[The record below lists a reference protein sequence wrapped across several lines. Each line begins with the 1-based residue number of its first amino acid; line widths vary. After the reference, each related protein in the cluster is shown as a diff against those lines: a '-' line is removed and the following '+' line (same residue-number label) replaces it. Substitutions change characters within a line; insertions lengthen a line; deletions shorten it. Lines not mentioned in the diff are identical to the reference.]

1 MKNLLVC
8 PNKNLPEW
16 QNLEAT
22 LGEDLAWKTFARN
35 NGEYATPLEAVFQE
49 FLQQRSSIAIPL
61 LETYTDPE
69 FKKTI
74 TSFVSPLEIIRN
86 ANDNI
91 YANDDFKK
99 WLSNQSFSKK
109 LLISDIETTTPKNV
123 SQQLFDK
130 KLKEKLIS
138 FLGGLNFTV
147 KFDDQALK
155 DILEFKNDPLSAVDL
170 IQKFVLVAENEN
182 FNSLPR
188 SAAYILYSML
198 GKKNEINKDIWFN
211 IHKWSGYQKLY
222 DFYKNKS
229 KQKGS
234 LDEFIDESFV
244 TYKDLNNLAKNAN
257 TKIKD
262 FDFNAHKQ
270 VIIEFLTLGITENF
284 GQDVSPNK
292 KRVSKDI
299 DKEYFSQKGFK
310 NPYEESWL
318 LRMWNKLYNFLREK
332 VLGIKKYNDVSEQDL
347 IDIVLDIADDVYKE
361 KYEKWTRG
369 FRKQGDTIIG
379 PDGKILELK
388 NYDDLA
394 TVDPRGW
401 EIIQEFVS
409 NDNGVNAKLSGS
421 ATTRKFG
428 KTYRPKDETLHDIDF
443 VIQLSRVMKEANY
456 QQLLNVINEGLFNG
470 VFMNR
475 KSSKKYTMKKILPLI
490 QNQSWYKNVE
500 RIEPSFVVLNA
511 FIGKDHRD
519 GESITVQGVI
529 DGEFDKHGNH
539 IEKTGY
545 VIDFFI
551 RTKLGNY
558 PEEFE
563 NYWKAWKQI
572 FEAKLSMGRGKDLI
586 DLIYYEPY
594 IQDNYKFKNKGHRY
608 FDFADNIVKND
619 SIPQMLYD
627 DIMSYNKLPE
637 YPESFY
643 TLTDEQKFNQMKAN
657 YIAIQWAQSL
667 SSKLGIKY
675 EKVSSDTAI
684 QLLSNTDTPYTNQPS
699 FFYNGI
705 VYLVQDKINLN
716 SVFHEFAHP
725 IIKMIQAKNR
735 SLFESLYQSVI
746 NTPEGKV
753 IKTYVKNEYKN
764 LEEESDRFKE
774 EVIVNALAY
783 EATDLATKAGLP
795 KDPYSN
801 LENKEASLSKGFL
814 KAIQNILSEIRMFIR
829 KMFGNKNLEGD
840 KIKAENL
847 EANTTIKDLADII
860 IGKNFSIEFDEV
872 AKEYVDF
879 KRVQVKEIED
889 LVADVSN
896 DPKRQALQA
905 SINILHQRIE
915 ERLAYIKKVESAIK
929 TETKDLLDEE
939 SGAALLK
946 QLREQLKPYRT
957 TNVKVEQEQI
967 KQKNIITNNEDLKNA
982 AQAYINTL
990 VSMNLLVKKINTVL
1004 ETIKDEQIQNQ
1015 TTDTDTLLNDLR
1027 KVNSFKGLYSGFDEL
1042 LAEANKEFLK
1052 NGFSTEKNPIFRY
1065 IGEIQDNIKKGD
1077 ILIKQIDFEKVKNI
1091 LYEKLAVVKKNID
1104 DKYARELK
1112 RFDKIIAENPDKKQY
1127 GEKRKAELTAE
1138 YKKWEID
1145 KSKLEA
1151 SLKGETVD
1159 LTITNKNFDEI
1170 LNINDL
1176 SIGAFGITLKEA
1188 YTKAEIEAEKLQLDF
1203 QRSIA
1208 DLLKELGYSNNNA
1221 HNFWKEYMFKD
1232 KSFKYEDGEL
1242 IEQEVW
1248 SILNPTK
1255 NWRYDK
1261 RKKLDDLEEL
1271 SFKDR
1276 EQFKI
1281 KSKEYYNWDKKY
1293 FHQRYKTEV
1302 YEKDK
1307 IFEEYEHGWDAW
1319 LARESILEKLRL
1331 EQGSNFN
1338 ELDIYE
1344 STNIIKGYQDELKQ
1358 LYSLNY
1364 PDGTP
1369 KVDVPEKNIYDRSI
1383 AEVLAKHRE
1392 SSKKFYEYIDVPG
1405 LFQEAFNEFVQ
1416 SLALEGITPDSA
1428 DKAKRMEYYARV
1440 HGDEG
1445 WIAKNTKMAF
1455 KESFNQQRLEALNT
1469 IKEITSSIDISE
1481 KYSYIFDVLSIFK
1494 DEYGETD
1501 VSRITDATMEK
1512 LRLAQEDIINAQD
1525 KLAIMTGISIDEMEE
1540 LIELTELLKRK
1551 GKLEGENREKYEELL
1566 NRKENPAI
1574 GAIKL
1579 AQLKGAF
1586 KVLASIQ
1593 FKQATDDYVEQANIH
1608 LKLVG
1613 GAEVDK
1619 TTANKLLED
1628 NEFLESA
1635 MKKNKRFKEWF
1646 LKTHVKKEF
1655 INYKTKKREYKY
1667 ERIYAYSVT
1676 RPTNPA
1682 DIKSFKIKDP
1692 FTDKVIP
1699 VVGEPAFRFKYR
1711 RIKNDYRTIPIG
1723 LTPEQRE
1730 NYVGVVIDNM
1740 GNFLPKSFEDT
1751 VINPLTNAEQKVDT
1765 APADSP
1771 YVNQEYYDLKN
1782 ANDSRFEL
1790 LKKTTEYTLKFQK
1803 NATKDAKLY
1812 LDLPRFE
1819 MDRYEYVASGNAK
1832 QEVDNLRKVF
1842 SYIPNRLRG
1851 EKDQSLIGN
1860 EFEQDF
1866 GNAQI
1871 DELKTEAAIKYADI
1885 SLEDLSSNRIPVHGV
1900 SDALPIEKTST
1911 NLLYSLGKYN
1921 ISLQYQNQ
1929 KFKIDPLAQSLMD
1942 VLDDPDNAI
1951 KNMSRADRI
1960 MKEAYGVTRFKKKY
1974 KNDQKSRR
1982 QEYLQHMIDRELRGK
1997 MYDDAYNEHSV
2008 MLNKAVSTLNKFSSF
2023 QFFGLNIQSA
2033 AKNYLGMV
2041 WQNTV
2046 LGLAG
2051 IGQNDEEYDGLAP
2064 IALQG
2069 GSYVKGQGKALQA
2082 MMLWTSYTS
2091 PFVNA
2096 TTIDKPLDVQ
2106 LIRLMDAHKSF
2117 EDKFANDTQR
2127 SFLKDVVSM
2136 SWLYSP
2142 RKFLEMEGALALFY
2156 GMLYQQY
2163 VEINE
2168 GGVTRLIPYA
2178 EAWELD
2184 ESGVIKLKDG
2194 ISKDWDI
2201 NGKLFQAFKNRVG
2214 AVGNQLNGAFAK
2226 LDQPYLQKNFFYR
2239 MMAFMRRYFYAPLMA
2254 RFSKRRYNF
2263 GVGSDYEGWYLLGFK
2278 SIYKFIMSTIKGEMR
2293 SYLQFMGKEERIAL
2307 TRIAA
2312 DALIMML
2319 FNLAL
2324 YFFFGWDDDDDE
2336 AYKKIK
2342 EKYEAGEVSWLG
2354 LQFLKLGLN
2363 VRNENQA
2370 FINPLDPTDLKVVNH
2385 YLSFVNPQA
2394 IALSGPLTNTVSILF
2409 KDLPGWIAGRKYAFY
2424 QQDVGPWG
2432 YQKEGSPKIWN
2443 DIFKGYLGL
2452 SGSDI
2457 DPLMDIEKIF
2467 KRQYTVYK

>member
-35 NGEYATPLEAVFQE
+35 DGEYATPLEAVFQE
-49 FLQQRSSIAIPL
+49 FLQQRSNIAIPL
-61 LETYTDPE
+61 LEAYTNPE
-69 FKKTI
+69 FKKNI

-86 ANDNI
+86 ADDNI

-99 WLSNQSFSKK
+99 WLDQQDYKK
-109 LLISDIETTTPKNV
+109 E
-123 SQQLFDK
+123 
-130 KLKEKLIS
+130 
-138 FLGGLNFTV
+138 
-147 KFDDQALK
+147 
-155 DILEFKNDPLSAVDL
+155 
-170 IQKFVLVAENEN
+170 
-182 FNSLPR
+182 
-188 SAAYILYSML
+188 
-198 GKKNEINKDIWFN
+198 
-211 IHKWSGYQKLY
+211 
-222 DFYKNKS
+222 
-229 KQKGS
+229 
-234 LDEFIDESFV
+234 
-244 TYKDLNNLAKNAN
+244 
-257 TKIKD
+257 
-262 FDFNAHKQ
+262 
-270 VIIEFLTLGITENF
+270 
-284 GQDVSPNK
+284 
-292 KRVSKDI
+292 
-299 DKEYFSQKGFK
+299 
-310 NPYEESWL
+310 
-318 LRMWNKLYNFLREK
+318 
-332 VLGIKKYNDVSEQDL
+332 VLGI
-347 IDIVLDIADDVYKE
+347 
-361 KYEKWTRG
+361 
-369 FRKQGDTIIG
+369 
-379 PDGKILELK
+379 
-388 NYDDLA
+388 
-394 TVDPRGW
+394 
-401 EIIQEFVS
+401 
-409 NDNGVNAKLSGS
+409 VN
-421 ATTRKFG
+421 
-428 KTYRPKDETLHDIDF
+428 
-443 VIQLSRVMKEANY
+443 
-456 QQLLNVINEGLFNG
+456 
-470 VFMNR
+470 
-475 KSSKKYTMKKILPLI
+475 
-490 QNQSWYKNVE
+490 
-500 RIEPSFVVLNA
+500 
-511 FIGKDHRD
+511 
-519 GESITVQGVI
+519 
-529 DGEFDKHGNH
+529 
-539 IEKTGY
+539 
-545 VIDFFI
+545 
-551 RTKLGNY
+551 
-558 PEEFE
+558 
-563 NYWKAWKQI
+563 
-572 FEAKLSMGRGKDLI
+572 EAKEDL
-586 DLIYYEPY
+586 
-594 IQDNYKFKNKGHRY
+594 
-608 FDFADNIVKND
+608 D
-619 SIPQMLYD
+619 SIEIPKPVNSAEILYN
-627 DIMSYNKLPE
+627 DIMSYNKLPK

-657 YIAIQWAQSL
+657 YIAIQWAQML

-675 EKVSSDTAI
+675 EKISSDSAI
-684 QLLSNTDTPYTNQPS
+684 QLLSNTDTPYVNEPS
-699 FFYNGI
+699 FLYNGV

-725 IIKMIQAKNR
+725 IVKMIQSKNKA
-735 SLFESLYQSVI
+735 LFESLYQSVI
-746 NTPEGKV
+746 NTPEGQK

-774 EVIVNALAY
+774 EIIVNALAY
-783 EATDLATKAGLP
+783 EATDLATKVGLP

-801 LENKEASLSKGFL
+801 LENKETSLSKGFL
-814 KAIQNILSEIRMFIR
+814 KAIQNILAEIRMVIR

-847 EANTTIKDLADII
+847 KANTTIKDLADII

-872 AKEYVDF
+872 AKDYVDF
-879 KRVQVKEIED
+879 KRVQVQEIED

-905 SINILHQRIE
+905 SINVLHQRIE
-915 ERLAYIKKVESAIK
+915 QKLAYIKKVEGAIK

-939 SGAALLK
+939 SGAVLLK

-957 TNVKVEQEQI
+957 NVKVEQEQT
-967 KQKNIITNNEDLKNA
+967 KQKDIITNNEDLKNA

-1027 KVNSFKGLYSGFDEL
+1027 KVNSFKDLYSGFDAL
-1042 LAEANKEFLK
+1042 LTEANKEFLK

-1077 ILIKQIDFEKVKNI
+1077 ILIKQVDFEKVKNI

-1112 RFDKIIAENPDKKQY
+1112 RFDKIIDENPDKKQY

-1159 LTITNKNFDEI
+1159 LTMTNKNFDEI

-1188 YTKAEIEAEKLQLDF
+1188 YTKAEVEAEKLQLDF

-1232 KSFKYEDGEL
+1232 KSFKYEEGEL

-1248 SILNPTK
+1248 SILNPTQ

-1276 EQFKI
+1276 EEFKI

-1293 FHQRYKTEV
+1293 FHQRFKTEV

-1307 IFEEYEHGWDAW
+1307 VFEESEHGWDAW
-1319 LARESILEKLRL
+1319 LAQEKILEKLRL

-1338 ELDIYE
+1338 ERDIYE

-1364 PDGTP
+1364 PDGAP
-1369 KVDVPEKNIYDRSI
+1369 KADIPEKNIYDRSI
-1383 AEVLAKHRE
+1383 AQVLAKHRE
-1392 SSKKFYEYIDVPG
+1392 TSKKFYEHIDVPG

-1428 DKAKRMEYYARV
+1428 DKTKRMEYYARV

-1445 WIAKNTKMAF
+1445 WIAKNTKIAF

-1501 VSRITDATMEK
+1501 ASRITDATMEK
-1512 LRLAQEDIINAQD
+1512 LRIAQEDIIDAQD

-1551 GKLEGENREKYEELL
+1551 GKLEGEDREKYEELL
-1566 NRKENPAI
+1566 NRKDNPAI

-1628 NEFLESA
+1628 NDFLEKA
-1635 MKKNKRFKEWF
+1635 MTKNQRFKEWF
-1646 LKTHVKKEF
+1646 LKTHVVKEF
-1655 INYKTKKREYKY
+1655 INYKTKERDYKY
-1667 ERIYAYSVT
+1667 ERVYAYSVT

-1682 DIKSFKIKDP
+1682 DIKAFKIKDP
-1692 FTDKVIP
+1692 FTDKMIN

-1740 GNFLPKSFEDT
+1740 GNLLPKSFEDA

-1765 APADSP
+1765 APTDSP
-1771 YVNQEYYDLKN
+1771 YVNQTYYDLKN
-1782 ANDSRFEL
+1782 SNDSRFEL

-1860 EFEQDF
+1860 EFEQDL

-1885 SLEDLSSNRIPVHGV
+1885 SLEDLSSNKIPVHGV
-1900 SDALPIEKTST
+1900 SDALPVEKTST

-1929 KFKIDPLAQSLMD
+1929 KLKIDPLAQSLMD

-1960 MKEAYGVTRFKKKY
+1960 MKEAYGITRFKNKY
-1974 KNDQKSRR
+1974 KSDQKSRR

-2008 MLNKAVSTLNKFSSF
+2008 ILNKAVSTLNKFSSF

-2033 AKNYLGMV
+2033 AKNYLGMI

-2051 IGQNDEEYDGLAP
+2051 IGQNDGEYDGLAP
-2064 IALQG
+2064 TVLQG
-2069 GSYVKGQGKALQA
+2069 DSYLKGQAKGLQA

-2168 GGVTRLIPYA
+2168 GGITRLIPYA

-2184 ESGVIKLKDG
+2184 QSGVIKLKDG
-2194 ISKDWDI
+2194 VSKDWDI

-2254 RFSKRRYNF
+2254 RFSKKRYNF
-2263 GVGSDYEGWYLLGFK
+2263 GVGSEYEGWYLLGFK
-2278 SIYKFIMSTIKGEMR
+2278 SIYKFIMSTIQGEMR
-2293 SYLQFMGKEERIAL
+2293 SYLQFMGKEERLAL

-2312 DALIMML
+2312 DALLMML
-2319 FNLAL
+2319 FDFAL

-2342 EKYEAGEVSWLG
+2342 AKYEAGEISWLG
-2354 LQFLKLGLN
+2354 LHFLKLGLN

-2370 FINPLDPTDLKVVNH
+2370 FINPLNPLDLKVANH
-2385 YLSFVNPQA
+2385 YVSFINPQA
-2394 IALSGPLTNTVSILF
+2394 IALTGPLTNTVSILF
-2409 KDLPGWIAGRKYAFY
+2409 KDLPGWMAGKKYAFY
-2424 QQDVGPWG
+2424 QQDVGPWW
-2432 YQKEGSPKIWN
+2432 YQKAGSPKILN
-2443 DIFKGYLGL
+2443 DVFKGYLGF
-2452 SGSDI
+2452 SGSDK